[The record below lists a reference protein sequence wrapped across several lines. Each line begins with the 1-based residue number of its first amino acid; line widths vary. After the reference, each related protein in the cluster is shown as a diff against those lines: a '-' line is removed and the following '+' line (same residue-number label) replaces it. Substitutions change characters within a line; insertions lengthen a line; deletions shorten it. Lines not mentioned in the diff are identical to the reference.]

1 MMAQSLQEMVDE
13 LRILGTDKQN
23 VEVKSG
29 VGKSIRPTLSAFSNE
44 GGGLIIVGLSEA
56 DGFQPVP
63 DFDHKAT
70 QDEVISRCAQ
80 MTPVVRP
87 NIEVQFLDNAP
98 VLVIEVPEIE
108 ARDKP
113 CFITDSGKYNGSFRR
128 TGDGDLQLTQY
139 EVDRLVEEQRQPQW
153 DDEAVAQSTIED
165 LDPEI
170 LKPFLEEE
178 KGRRPKTFRNGD
190 DQALRH
196 LRILSSRSPQA
207 TSEAPLKEVTLA
219 ALLAMGEYPQSFF
232 PRLTV
237 TFAVFPGTDKGSVT
251 EGVRLIDSAT
261 LSGPIPELVEETITY
276 VKKKMQTG
284 AFIGD
289 TYRKDLPDYPLIAVR
304 EAIVN
309 ALMHRDY
316 SPTAKGTPVQV
327 NLFVDRLEITS
338 PGGLY
343 GTATKANLE
352 DAQITSTRNQRLATF
367 LESTSFPHGG
377 AVAENRGTGIAVIQ
391 SALANALMPRAEI
404 QASITHFTIIFRRRK
419 VAPLERHGT
428 AIDQV
433 LAQLQQHET
442 ASTTELVAST
452 KLSRSA
458 ITKALNELVAS
469 GQVEHTEPLRSPKQR
484 YRMAN
489 S

>member
-1 MMAQSLQEMVDE
+1 MRN
-13 LRILGTDKQN
+13 LRILTADSSKSGQHGDSSVSN
-23 VEVKSG
+23 VEVS
-29 VGKSIRPTLSAFSNE
+29 
-44 GGGLIIVGLSEA
+44 
-56 DGFQPVP
+56 
-63 DFDHKAT
+63 
-70 QDEVISRCAQ
+70 
-80 MTPVVRP
+80 
-87 NIEVQFLDNAP
+87 
-98 VLVIEVPEIE
+98 
-108 ARDKP
+108 
-113 CFITDSGKYNGSFRR
+113 
-128 TGDGDLQLTQY
+128 
-139 EVDRLVEEQRQPQW
+139 
-153 DDEAVAQSTIED
+153 
-165 LDPEI
+165 
-170 LKPFLEEE
+170 
-178 KGRRPKTFRNGD
+178 
-190 DQALRH
+190 
-196 LRILSSRSPQA
+196 
-207 TSEAPLKEVTLA
+207 LA

-237 TFAVFPGTDKGSVT
+237 TFAAFPGTDKGSVT
-251 EGVRLIDSAT
+251 EGVRLLDSAT
-261 LSGPIPELVEETITY
+261 LSGPIPELVEETINY
-276 VKKKMQTG
+276 VKKNMQTG

-391 SALANALMPRAEI
+391 SALADALMPRAEI
-404 QASITHFTIIFRRRK
+404 QTSITHFTIVFRRRK

-428 AIDQV
+428 AIDRV
-433 LAQLQQHET
+433 LAQLEQHET

-484 YRMAN
+484 YRMA
-489 S
+489 SS

>member
-1 MMAQSLQEMVDE
+1 MTVPPLQQIIDE
-13 LRILGTDKQN
+13 LRILGTDKQSI
-23 VEVKSG
+23 EVKSG
-29 VGKSIRPTLSAFSNE
+29 VGKAIRPTLSAFSNE
-44 GGGLIIVGLSEA
+44 EGGLILIGLSEEH
-56 DGFQPVP
+56 GFQPVEG
-63 DFDHKAT
+63 FDPKAA

-80 MTPVVRP
+80 MSPVVRP
-87 NIEVQFLDNAP
+87 KIEVQFLDDAP
-98 VLVIEVPEIE
+98 VLVVDVHEIE

-113 CFITDSGKYNGSFRR
+113 CYISDAGKYNGSFCR

-153 DDEAVAQSTIED
+153 DDEAVNGSTVND

-170 LKPFLEEE
+170 LSPFLQEQ
-178 KGRRPKTFRNGD
+178 KNVRPKTFRNGEP
-190 DQALRH
+190 QALRH
-196 LRILSSRSPQA
+196 LRILSAKDSKSDSQK
-207 TSEAPLKEVTLA
+207 TEEITLA

-237 TFAVFPGTDKGSVT
+237 TFAVFPGTDKGTVT
-251 EGVRLIDSAT
+251 EGVRLLDSAT
-261 LSGPIPELVEETITY
+261 LSGPIPELVEETINH
-276 VKKKMQTG
+276 VKKHMQTG

-327 NLFVDRLEITS
+327 NLFVDRLEIIS

-391 SALANALMPRAEI
+391 SALADALMPPAEI

-428 AIDQV
+428 AFDQV
-433 LAQLQQHET
+433 LAQLQEHET
-442 ASTTELVAST
+442 ASTTELVAFT

-458 ITKALNELVAS
+458 VTKALNELVAN
-469 GQVEHTEPLRSPKQR
+469 GLAEHTEPLRSPKQR
-484 YRMAN
+484 YRVVRN
-489 S
+489 